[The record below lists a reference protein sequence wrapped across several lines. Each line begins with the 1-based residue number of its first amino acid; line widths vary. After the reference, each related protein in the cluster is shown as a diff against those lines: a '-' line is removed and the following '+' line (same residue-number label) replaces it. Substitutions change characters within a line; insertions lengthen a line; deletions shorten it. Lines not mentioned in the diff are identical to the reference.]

1 MARHL
6 DEQAKHTTCFIC
18 DRYVKD
24 DKNVRQFLINMS
36 NVKTKLLYAI
46 ESYFRITISVEKDSH
61 VTCRKC
67 YNWVEDS
74 YKKRKAIKINRA
86 EFRKCVVV
94 EVGTTKKRPHEG
106 EDEGTLLSKKSKVL
120 APE

>member
-36 NVKTKLLYAI
+36 NVKTKLFYAI
-46 ESYFRITISVEKDSH
+46 EEFFRINISVEKDSH

-67 YNWVEDS
+67 YDWVFKSCKMREE
-74 YKKRKAIKINRA
+74 IEINRA
-86 EFRKCVVV
+86 KFRKGIVV
-94 EVGTTKKRPHEG
+94 
-106 EDEGTLLSKKSKVL
+106 
-120 APE
+120 